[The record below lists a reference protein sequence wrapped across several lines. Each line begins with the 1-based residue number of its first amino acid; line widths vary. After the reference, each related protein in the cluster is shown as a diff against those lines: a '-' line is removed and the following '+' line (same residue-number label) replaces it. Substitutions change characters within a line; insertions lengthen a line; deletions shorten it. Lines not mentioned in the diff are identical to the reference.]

1 MITAIK
7 ILAQDVLSNMNDGQK
22 KINSMYKETLFDMNL
37 EDGDIPA
44 DKISTQG
51 IEIFDTKND
60 TESLSLFEIGLK
72 PQGLYYEYLQIC
84 QCKKISRGA

>member
-1 MITAIK
+1 
-7 ILAQDVLSNMNDGQK
+7 
-22 KINSMYKETLFDMNL
+22 MYKETLFDMNL

-72 PQGLYYEYLQIC
+72 PQGLYYEYLQIANV
-84 QCKKISRGA
+84 KKYHEEHSRVPPSSYLVGYPVW